1 MIDAELTILNFIQ
14 EHMTNPVMDKLM
26 VFITTLGDAGII
38 WIITALIMISCK
50 KYRRTGI
57 TLAIG
62 LILSLLIGNIILKP
76 LVARTRPFEF
86 TEKIRLLIETP
97 HDFSFPSGHTIASF
111 EAAVTL
117 MICDRRRFGYAALG
131 LAFVIAFSRLY
142 LCVHYPTDVLTSIIL
157 GSIFAVISYF
167 VVNALYK
174 KFAPASTEVSA

>member
-14 EHMTNPVMDKLM
+14 EHMTNPVMDKVM

-97 HDFSFPSGHTIASF
+97 HDFSFPSGHTLASF
-111 EAAVTL
+111 ISATILLVKERKIGYCALTLAVL
-117 MICDRRRFGYAALG
+117 
-131 LAFVIAFSRLY
+131 IAFSRLY
-142 LCVHYPTDVLTSIIL
+142 LYVHFPTDVLASILL
-157 GSIFAVISYF
+157 GTAIGWGSVKLSEKFIFKNKSI
-167 VVNALYK
+167 
-174 KFAPASTEVSA
+174 